1 MSRDLKFTRNI
12 GIAAHIDAGKT
23 TTTER
28 ILYYSGVNHK
38 IGEVHDGAST
48 MDWMVQEAE
57 RGITITSAATT
68 VPWKYRGQ
76 NYHINIIDTPGHVD
90 FTIEVERALRVLD
103 GGVLVLCGVS
113 GVQSQSLTVDRQM
126 KRYNVPRLAFINK
139 LDRQGSNP
147 WNVIKQLRDQ
157 LKLNAAAVQI
167 PIGLEAVHE
176 GVIDLIE
183 QRSIIFEGEKGENI
197 VYGEIPE
204 DMKDQVAEK
213 RLELIERLADADDE
227 IAELFLMEEIP
238 DVDTLKAAM
247 RRQTIACKFVPVFM
261 GSAFK
266 NKGVQPLL
274 DGVIDYLP
282 QPSEKEN
289 FALDRNNNE
298 EPVRVSGSSDDPL
311 LALAFKL
318 DETQYGQ
325 LTYMR
330 IYQGKLQ
337 KGNSITNCNTGKKVK
352 LARIVRMHADEME
365 EINGAGSGEVLAM
378 FGVDCSSMDTFS
390 DGNTNLI
397 MRSMYVPVSIEL
409 SYSRLVGS
417 TQTAEF
423 TYTHESCF
431 VDVGTRNESCRQTQE
446 KHHARS
452 IRKGLE

>member
-1 MSRDLKFTRNI
+1 
-12 GIAAHIDAGKT
+12 
-23 TTTER
+23 
-28 ILYYSGVNHK
+28 
-38 IGEVHDGAST
+38 
-48 MDWMVQEAE
+48 
-57 RGITITSAATT
+57 
-68 VPWKYRGQ
+68 
-76 NYHINIIDTPGHVD
+76 
-90 FTIEVERALRVLD
+90 
-103 GGVLVLCGVS
+103 
-113 GVQSQSLTVDRQM
+113 M
-126 KRYNVPRLAFINK
+126 KRYNVPRLAFVNK

-167 PIGLEAVHE
+167 PIGLEAIHE

-183 QRSIIFEGEKGENI
+183 QRSITFDGEKGENI
-197 VYGEIPE
+197 VYAEIPE
-204 DMKDQVAEK
+204 DLKDQVEEK

-238 DVDTLKAAM
+238 DVDTLKAAI

-274 DGVIDYLP
+274 DGVVAYLP

-298 EPVRVSGSSDDPL
+298 EPVKVTGSSDDPL

-337 KGNSITNCNTGKKVK
+337 KGNSITNVTTGKKVK

-365 EINGAGSGEVLAM
+365 EINGAGSGEVVAM

-390 DGNTNLI
+390 DGDTNLI
-397 MRSMYVPVSIEL
+397 MRSMYVPVSKVSNTRTCGWDCTTHGHAVL
-409 SYSRLVGS
+409 SS
-417 TQTAEF
+417 F
-423 TYTHESCF
+423 
-431 VDVGTRNESCRQTQE
+431 
-446 KHHARS
+446 
-452 IRKGLE
+452 